1 VQIFIANKQNLSKS
15 QIDGL
20 SLGSQTVS
28 GALVLDDDEK
38 VIRYPSNWLSTLL
51 DLQEISYKSA
61 ETYGRN
67 TIYFLKFLIERPEYV
82 GLTPDD
88 ILLRVNRS
96 VLEDWIIRQQD
107 SGLLDRSTIRNRES
121 SVRSLYDFLSD
132 NERQDS
138 VLEKS
143 PFPKKYISAQPH
155 KKQVVSASL
164 IDLLALMYECR
175 YERDRLLLQFMYDA
189 GVRISEVERITFGD
203 IQKAIRFTNSAFVNS
218 EKVDV
223 PVRPGYAPV
232 LIRGAKGRGG
242 SVKERFAV
250 VTTATLKRIASYHS
264 TPLYKRYQQKYRNRH
279 NFPAFLNTEGNPY
292 NEDSLAKMIE
302 RRSDKALKKGR
313 ISKTIHAHLFRHAS
327 AYLTLEDP
335 DLGEDFLDRLVNVQ
349 KTLGHSSITT
359 TERYTSIPHDIYN
372 SIADSE
378 LGALRTK
385 IDKMEKV
392 VEQTKLR
399 IKPGDR
405 K

>member
-1 VQIFIANKQNLSKS
+1 MQIFIANKQNLSKS

-82 GLTPDD
+82 GLAPDE

-203 IQKAIRFTNSAFVNS
+203 VQKAIRFTNSAFVNS

-242 SVKERFAV
+242 SVKER
-250 VTTATLKRIASYHS
+250 
-264 TPLYKRYQQKYRNRH
+264 
-279 NFPAFLNTEGNPY
+279 
-292 NEDSLAKMIE
+292 
-302 RRSDKALKKGR
+302 
-313 ISKTIHAHLFRHAS
+313 
-327 AYLTLEDP
+327 
-335 DLGEDFLDRLVNVQ
+335 
-349 KTLGHSSITT
+349 
-359 TERYTSIPHDIYN
+359 
-372 SIADSE
+372 
-378 LGALRTK
+378 
-385 IDKMEKV
+385 
-392 VEQTKLR
+392 
-399 IKPGDR
+399 
-405 K
+405 